1 MSKTEIKTNKK
12 IESLS
17 QNSNKISQ
25 NLKQSYQSLRINIQP
40 SDDEAINLN
49 KTEESI
55 LNEKNFPEN
64 IYNNNKNNSM
74 NKTEIINKGL
84 SNDKNI
90 LKPEEKII
98 KNKKTKK
105 EVKFQEPTFVQ
116 VIYVES
122 YKKFNEENTS
132 KDPYDPTEKTDKTK
146 LMCSCF
152 IF

>member
-49 KTEESI
+49 KTEESV

-90 LKPEEKII
+90 LKPEEKIM
-98 KNKKTKK
+98 KNKKTK
-105 EVKFQEPTFVQ
+105 
-116 VIYVES
+116 
-122 YKKFNEENTS
+122 EN
-132 KDPYDPTEKTDKTK
+132 
-146 LMCSCF
+146 
-152 IF
+152 

>member
-49 KTEESI
+49 KTEESV

-74 NKTEIINKGL
+74 NKTEIIKKGL

-98 KNKKTKK
+98 KNKKKKK
-105 EVKFQEPTFVQ
+105 EVKFQEPNFVK

-132 KDPYDPTEKTDKTK
+132 KDPNDPT
-146 LMCSCF
+146 
-152 IF
+152 

>member
-1 MSKTEIKTNKK
+1 MSKTEIKTIKK
-12 IESLS
+12 KEPLS
-17 QNSNKISQ
+17 QNSNKNSL
-25 NLKQSYQSLRINIQP
+25 NLKQSYQSLKIKIQP
-40 SDDEAINLN
+40 NDDEAINLN
-49 KTEESI
+49 RTEESV

-74 NKTEIINKGL
+74 NKTEIINKKIP
-84 SNDKNI
+84 NNKNI
-90 LKPEEKII
+90 LKPEEKKI

-105 EVKFQEPTFVQ
+105 EVKFKDPDFVK

-132 KDPYDPTEKTDKTK
+132 KDPYDPTSKTDKTK